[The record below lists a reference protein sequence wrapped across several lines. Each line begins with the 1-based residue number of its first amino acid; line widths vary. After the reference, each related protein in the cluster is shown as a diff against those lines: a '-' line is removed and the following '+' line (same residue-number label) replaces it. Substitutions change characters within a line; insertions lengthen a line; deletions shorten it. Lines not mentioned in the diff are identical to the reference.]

1 MILRD
6 GTFLKSGNGN
16 SIVLRNGKEL
26 EPPAL
31 PGVKLDVLAT
41 PNKEK
46 DNTDITDL
54 ASCLLELSASLPST
68 PNTTSRPVNLEPTD
82 TETETVSVSL
92 STISKCSG
100 YHGLQDKPKEHNQGT
115 GRKAVQEPAGP
126 PVDFLPIVSDIGNYG
141 DSGSIVSV
149 MYATQKSSPGYHH
162 LDALSTTSLQLQ
174 NFDARQLSE
183 QGSEEPTLVTTEAMV
198 DDTIMTES
206 IPHPPVFT
214 IQVLPGRYH
223 LTVEVKDDK
232 SGALIKEVEDV
243 RLYSVP

>member
-16 SIVLRNGKEL
+16 SIVLRSGKEL
-26 EPPAL
+26 ATPAL

-68 PNTTSRPVNLEPTD
+68 PNTASRPVNLEPT
-82 TETETVSVSL
+82 ETETVSL

-100 YHGLQDKPKEHNQGT
+100 YPGLQDKPKEHNQGT
-115 GRKAVQEPAGP
+115 GFKAVQEPAGP

-149 MYATQKSSPGYHH
+149 MCATQESSPGYHN

-214 IQVLPGRYH
+214 LQVLPGRYH